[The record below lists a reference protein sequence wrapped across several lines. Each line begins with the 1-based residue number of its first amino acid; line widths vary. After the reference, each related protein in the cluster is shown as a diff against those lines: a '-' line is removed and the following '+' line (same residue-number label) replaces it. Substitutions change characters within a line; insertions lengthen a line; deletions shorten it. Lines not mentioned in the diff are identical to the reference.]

1 MAILAAVTSAV
12 GEAERLARTHGQWMV
27 WNTFLAVVPFVL
39 AVLLFQTGRPRS
51 KGWWF
56 GAITFVLFLPNAPY
70 LLTDVVHLFG
80 DIRTR
85 PSDLQVLG
93 IYVPVYLVLFS
104 LGLVLYTAALDQ
116 LHRYVRHEQPAW
128 RWWPIELGLHVLVAI
143 GIYLGRVV
151 RLNSWDVFTRP
162 HVVLAATDGLPG
174 LFAVALV
181 AVTTVVLIVGVTMT
195 RVVERGTVDLV
206 RSWRT
211 ERRHPGAA

>member
-1 MAILAAVTSAV
+1 MVAMLATAV
-12 GEAERLARTHGQWMV
+12 GEAERLARTHGQWMI
-27 WNTFLAVVPFVL
+27 WNTFLAVVPVVFAL
-39 AVLLFQTGRPRS
+39 LLFQPGRTRS

-56 GAITFVLFLPNAPY
+56 GLVTFVLFLPNAPY

-104 LGLVLYTAALDQ
+104 VGFVLYTTALDQ
-116 LHRYVRHEQPAW
+116 LHRYVRAEAPAW
-128 RWWPIELGLHVLVAI
+128 RWWPVELALHVLCAI

-162 HVVLAATDGLPG
+162 HVLLGMTDRLPG
-174 LFAVALV
+174 LFAVTLIAI
-181 AVTTVVLIVGVTMT
+181 TTVVLIAGATLT

-206 RSWRT
+206 RSWRSAP
-211 ERRHPGAA
+211 RDPGTA

>member
-1 MAILAAVTSAV
+1 MIVAALSTAV

-27 WNTFLAVVPFVL
+27 WNTFLAFVPVVLAFVL
-39 AVLLFQTGRPRS
+39 FQPGRVRT

-56 GAITFVLFLPNAPY
+56 GAVTFVLFLPNAPY

-104 LGLVLYTAALDQ
+104 LGFVLYAAALDQ
-116 LHRYVRHEQPAW
+116 LHRYFRVEAPAR
-128 RWWPIELGLHVLVAI
+128 RWWPVELALHVLCAI

-162 HVVLAATDGLPG
+162 HVVLATTDKLPG
-174 LFAVALV
+174 LFTITLI
-181 AVTTVVLIVGVTMT
+181 AVTTVVLIAGATLT
-195 RVVERGTVDLV
+195 RVIERGAVDLL
-206 RSWRT
+206 RSWRAAPGD
-211 ERRHPGAA
+211 PGAA